1 MKRHTIARTI
11 TLALLPIAV
20 FVIAVL
26 AVAGGLSAPSASAGS
41 LGPRQEMQ
49 QQQQQSGE
57 PVLTSMTVTAS
68 GTAQPLSPAFGSTA
82 KYYTVVVSTPV
93 TQITVAGASA
103 AGDSVEA
110 DTAALMALY
119 TSAGGVNWTTST
131 NWGTASPSA
140 CGPASPR
147 TATAA

>member
-49 QQQQQSGE
+49 QQQSGK

-68 GTAQPLSPAFGSTA
+68 GTAQPLSPAFGSTT
-82 KYYTVVVSTPV
+82 KY
-93 TQITVAGASA
+93 
-103 AGDSVEA
+103 
-110 DTAALMALY
+110 
-119 TSAGGVNWTTST
+119 
-131 NWGTASPSA
+131 
-140 CGPASPR
+140 
-147 TATAA
+147 